1 MKASAAS
8 TTFGEYSCCFRV
20 PFINDWQ
27 NAFSENGQL
36 TRLIRSKIESE
47 VLLLLQSDP
56 DYNSHSFIEAPLPY
70 LPQGPTDDASSSQET
85 AFTTRARHSRYPLR
99 GQRIRASSP
108 ENRPG
113 SERA

>member
-56 DYNSHSFIEAPLPY
+56 DYNIHSYIAGDRLHY
-70 LPQGPTDDASSSQET
+70 QGKALKISAAGAADTGFVP
-85 AFTTRARHSRYPLR
+85 
-99 GQRIRASSP
+99 
-108 ENRPG
+108 
-113 SERA
+113 